1 MHIYAQL
8 PRWYTRWLN
17 AWVIGNNPIGAL
29 AIHLLPYIEDE
40 AREHIGQG
48 IVMEEDGDDDT
59 RDRRAR
65 QAGV

>member
-8 PRWYTRWLN
+8 TLTRPK

-29 AIHLLPYIEDE
+29 AEWLLPFIEDE

-48 IVMEEDGDDDT
+48 LVID
-59 RDRRAR
+59 
-65 QAGV
+65 